1 MRSFNKVSLVA
12 AALMASSAMVQAAD
26 IIPPVEELPPEVHH
40 VSAAGGWYI
49 RGDIGYASMH
59 VEGVTYFQG
68 PLLTGRFEQHDL
80 DESWSIQGGIG
91 YQANDYL
98 RVDAT
103 LKYFG
108 SADFDGSSA
117 PAGSTCA
124 GGFGAFC
131 SFEDDAELESITML
145 MANAYVDLGTINH
158 ITPYVG
164 AGIGGAHVQ
173 WGTLLNDQTCVGSA
187 DDVA

>member
-80 DESWSIQGGIG
+80 DESWSIQGGIPPPIAPG
-91 YQANDYL
+91 YQKPLLPILSSGEAFAFTAVL
-98 RVDAT
+98 RTVW
-103 LKYFG
+103 LHNVSLF
-108 SADFDGSSA
+108 
-117 PAGSTCA
+117 
-124 GGFGAFC
+124 
-131 SFEDDAELESITML
+131 L
-145 MANAYVDLGTINH
+145 
-158 ITPYVG
+158 
-164 AGIGGAHVQ
+164 
-173 WGTLLNDQTCVGSA
+173 
-187 DDVA
+187 